1 MDNAKLRQGIHTVMA
16 ISGRGNTYLQASGLN
31 KALMTE
37 NPKRCAQVLS
47 CALNLIYV
55 LSALVYPYMPQ
66 TSASILTQIN
76 APARSIPT
84 VLSIDILG
92 GHVIGKPDHL
102 FQKISDALAETY
114 RVQFGGAKV
123 KDAAAANT
131 DSNTKSKKKVA
142 AKQSAA
148 RDGPKTREM
157 IALEEKIAEQGNK
170 VRALKSQTLK
180 SPELDAEIEAEVEI
194 LKKLKAEL
202 AAL

>member
-47 CALNLIYV
+47 RALNLIYV

-66 TSASILTQIN
+66 TSASILAQIN

-102 FQKISDALAETY
+102 FKKIDDALAEKY
-114 RVQFGGAKV
+114 RVQFGGAEV
-123 KDAAAANT
+123 KDAAAANA
-131 DSNTKSKKKVA
+131 DSNTKSKKKEA
-142 AKQSAA
+142 AKQPAA
-148 RDGPKTREM
+148 RDGPKSPEM
-157 IALEEKIAEQGNK
+157 IALEEKITEQGNK
-170 VRALKSQTLK
+170 IRALKSQTPK
-180 SPELDAEIEAEVEI
+180 SPELDTEIKAEVEI